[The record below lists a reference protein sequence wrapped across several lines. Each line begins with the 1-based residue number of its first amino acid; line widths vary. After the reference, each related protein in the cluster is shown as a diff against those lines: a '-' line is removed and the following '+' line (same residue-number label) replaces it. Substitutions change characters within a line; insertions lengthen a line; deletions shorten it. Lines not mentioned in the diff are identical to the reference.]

1 MIISHRCGMTKEEEI
16 CYQINN
22 VYVELEAA
30 KRTVMMTPAEHCGKL
45 SRPVLLRM
53 LDITANVLANLQRY
67 IENPTR

>member
-1 MIISHRCGMTKEEEI
+1 MTKEEEI

-30 KRTVMMTPAEHCGKL
+30 KRTVMMTPPEHCGKL
-45 SRPVLLRM
+45 SRSVLLRM
-53 LDITANVLANLQRY
+53 LDITAKVLANLQRY

>member
-1 MIISHRCGMTKEEEI
+1 MTKEEEI
-16 CYQINN
+16 RYQVNN

-30 KRTVMMTPAEHCGKL
+30 KRTVMTTPAEHLGKL

>member
-1 MIISHRCGMTKEEEI
+1 MTKEEEI
-16 CYQINN
+16 RYQINN

-45 SRPVLLRM
+45 SRQVLLRM